1 MFEKDPEK
9 RCGIYEMLQDP
20 WVTCGGREMVDLDLE
35 GSSTSSLRTSYEEV
49 QAKPY
54 WLTSNLHTTFRE
66 DEIDIGTIN
75 DESEDNVEESKDGEA
90 MPPTS
95 KSATMTSDGEE
106 LKSEEDP
113 VRKSTL

>member
-66 DEIDIGTIN
+66 DE
-75 DESEDNVEESKDGEA
+75 SW
-90 MPPTS
+90 MH
-95 KSATMTSDGEE
+95 
-106 LKSEEDP
+106 
-113 VRKSTL
+113 